1 MTTLA
6 DFATSLQSW
15 ILLSNGIN
23 GSNGELT
30 VYHNVLAVP
39 KVARVV
45 ENTCIDVRR
54 VLPGFPL
61 LARAALVLTRACHG
75 SDTDGVVTHRQ
86 RRGWASGNQSR
97 DWCSQRYS
105 WMTSRLC
112 SRTSRRRDKHC
123 GEECRDDRESWL
135 CASCRRS
142 TRP

>member
-15 ILLSNGIN
+15 ELLSDGIN

-45 ENTCIDVRR
+45 ENTCIDVHC

-61 LARAALVLTRACHG
+61 SPITAEVPQVAEAVRTIGLV
-75 SDTDGVVTHRQ
+75 
-86 RRGWASGNQSR
+86 
-97 DWCSQRYS
+97 
-105 WMTSRLC
+105 
-112 SRTSRRRDKHC
+112 
-123 GEECRDDRESWL
+123 
-135 CASCRRS
+135 
-142 TRP
+142 